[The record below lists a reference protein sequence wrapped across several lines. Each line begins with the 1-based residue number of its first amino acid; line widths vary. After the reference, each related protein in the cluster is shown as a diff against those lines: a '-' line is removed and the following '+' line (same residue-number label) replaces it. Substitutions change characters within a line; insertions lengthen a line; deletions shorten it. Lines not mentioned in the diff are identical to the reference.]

1 MYSTIE
7 KDNTPMLDLIKEAVA
22 ALQAETL
29 TYPQGVQIWMKVM
42 AASFLASLLFVYS
55 RIGSRWILTALLV
68 NILGL
73 LIGKMAFPEE
83 SRTVIGTYVHILFW
97 PPILWILWRSTKP
110 LSFSRE
116 TNNFI
121 DWAYISWLAWAS
133 LLMFIS
139 LIFDFR
145 TLFYMWI

>member
-1 MYSTIE
+1 
-7 KDNTPMLDLIKEAVA
+7 MLDLIKEAVA

>member
-1 MYSTIE
+1 MYSIIK